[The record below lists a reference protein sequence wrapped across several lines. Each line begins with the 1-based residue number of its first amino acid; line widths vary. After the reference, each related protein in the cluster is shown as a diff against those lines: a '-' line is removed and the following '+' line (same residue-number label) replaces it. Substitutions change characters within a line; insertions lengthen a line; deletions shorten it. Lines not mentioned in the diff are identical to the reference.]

1 MTDRF
6 IKWNHFLGRRMFFVV
21 LLALLLGFCLPL
33 PKTPILSTLSVAL
46 FAYMTFIT
54 ALGTKFR
61 DFLQVLSKPWVPLW
75 MLLLIHGIAPLLAW
89 AIGAIFYPQ
98 DFFVRLGLLVSAS
111 IPIAVTS
118 IIWTSL
124 AGGNVALALVA
135 VTLDTLI
142 VPFIM
147 PSYFAFIVGKT
158 IELDYVHMLFQLLWM
173 VTIPSFLGM
182 GINDL
187 TRGKL
192 DLFSRSVGGF
202 TSKIALF
209 MVVAINASIVA
220 PEIHWNPSLIKLLS
234 VILLLT
240 VLGYSLG
247 YVGSL
252 ILRERNSDTV
262 IAMIYNVGMRN
273 ISFGAVLAIGY
284 FPPQVSVPVTLAML
298 FQQPTATLVFYL
310 LKLSRPEI
318 GL

>member
-1 MTDRF
+1 MLERL
-6 IKWNHFLGRRMFFVV
+6 INWNDFLGRRMFFTV
-21 LLALLLGFCLPL
+21 LLALILGFSFPL
-33 PKTPILSTLSVAL
+33 PRTPFLSTLSVGL

-61 DFLQVLSKPWVPLW
+61 DFIQVLSKPWVPLW
-75 MLLLIHGIAPLLAW
+75 MLFLIHGVAPLLAW
-89 AIGAIFYPQ
+89 AIGAVFYPQ
-98 DFFVRLGLLVSAS
+98 EFFVRLGLLVSAS

-124 AGGNVALALVA
+124 AGGDVALALVA

-142 VPFIM
+142 VPVFM
-147 PSYFAFIVGKT
+147 PTYFAFIVGET
-158 IELDYVHMLFQLLWM
+158 VHLDYVHMLIELLWM

-192 DLFSRSVGGF
+192 DRFSRSVGGF

-209 MVVAINASIVA
+209 MVVTINASIVA
-220 PEIHWNPSLIKLLS
+220 PEIHWNLSLVKLLS

-240 VLGYSLG
+240 VLGYALG
-247 YVGSL
+247 FIGSL
-252 ILRERNSDTV
+252 ILKNRNPNTV
-262 IAMIYNVGMRN
+262 TAMIYNVGMRN

-284 FPPQVSVPVTLAML
+284 FPPPVSVPVTLAML
-298 FQQPTATLVFYL
+298 FQQPMAAFVFYL
-310 LKLSRPEI
+310 LKTIRPKIE
-318 GL
+318 L